1 MDPKEYLKHR
11 WVNIEAKIL
20 IGIFKSN
27 QKPIKEI
34 QQLSMD
40 FASRDLSQKL
50 GVYIPIYSE
59 INI

>member
-11 WVNIEAKIL
+11 WVKIEAKIL

-50 GVYIPIYSE
+50 GVYPYI
-59 INI
+59 